1 MSQATEAPAVVG
13 TWTGTVTYE
22 GKVDAYTV
30 TFDAD
35 GSVELTTEDS
45 TGTGSWTTTGPDTV
59 SWTLKEE
66 FKRDESGNAPAK
78 VIPGAAYIEISIES
92 TVDGDTFNG
101 AGTAQ
106 ICTAQGHVI
115 HATRAETS
123 GRKQD

>member
-1 MSQATEAPAVVG
+1 MSQATEAPTVVG

-30 TFDAD
+30 TFAAD

-45 TGTGSWTTTGPDTV
+45 TGTGSWTATGPDTV
-59 SWTLKEE
+59 SWSLKEH

-92 TVDGDTFNG
+92 TVDGDAFSG

-106 ICTAQGHVI
+106 ICTAEGHVI
-115 HATRAETS
+115 HATRAETT
-123 GRKQD
+123 GRKQA